1 MGNQSSCCEE
11 ELEEVPKEVIHHRHD
26 FAEGN
31 SFKTCL
37 PGDAAHESEETDES
51 ASASAGSPRAVDIS
65 LAQCRLQRMD
75 HLVVDQ
81 EILRGITL
89 RESLQDGGRLWR
101 RSPLD
106 LKEPERKGLW
116 SRCRARTDAQSVVR
130 ADGRGASPGSPQEF
144 SIAHDDDDDV
154 PPSASSESA
163 PSIPLGE
170 STSREADEAPGM
182 QKMMQ
187 EAFPMDKVQNGLGAA
202 KSWVSWGW
210 GSVVQSAKKAPPSA
224 GCFFVPGQ
232 SFGRLWRWSPLD
244 LREEDRKKLWQRS
257 KQVPG
262 FDTFLIL
269 GTTSSLLGLLGSVYV
284 PNSVSRSEV
293 CFLDVVSIHQ
303 TDAQLMERGIYGL
316 GGFLKVAKDPE
327 LLWSPPYL
335 SRLWCVFELAAYRTA
350 NPEGKITLNPLFIES
365 LCGIMF
371 LGNLA
376 GSVLYTTMQ
385 LRKMSQN
392 LGEKIVQLRRHLAL
406 GLSNFKLSE
415 AECRNDFDREFIYS
429 GIIQWYGSLEAF
441 TAYVRKS
448 LRMEL
453 IGCAYFQLRIPPGY
467 LLLICI
473 GPVSASLEGFLALL
487 KLGDTE
493 FGGMMKGE
501 APAEVLMRYLIGRVL
516 ATDLCWQLFALKLM
530 LTLCDT
536 LGARPWPGLLNCV
549 KSLLIFMVF
558 CACSIV
564 GGAIGEAFRRVSQAT
579 DLAVNKAAET
589 MTHLDQEIQSGIAV
603 TEDAI
608 DARDGTYDEVANAEY
623 LFWFAGF
630 ISVQM
635 TMFFARGADS
645 HLGHGWNV
653 SQAIYVF
660 YHVEDLSFKKGMD
673 DTSESFVITRAH
685 WFLRSLFGFTIN
697 LLLREF
703 IGYSVPIL
711 LMLRVQSHLF
721 AVCVLVLVPET
732 TSVPPK

>member
-1 MGNQSSCCEE
+1 MKVTPKPAPESPLVGHGLQKPMSGTSR
-11 ELEEVPKEVIHHRHD
+11 LEKMEQ
-26 FAEGN
+26 
-31 SFKTCL
+31 L
-37 PGDAAHESEETDES
+37 
-51 ASASAGSPRAVDIS
+51 AVDT
-65 LAQCRLQRMD
+65 
-75 HLVVDQ
+75 
-81 EILRGITL
+81 EIVRGITL
-89 RESLQDGGRLWR
+89 RESLR
-101 RSPLD
+101 
-106 LKEPERKGLW
+106 
-116 SRCRARTDAQSVVR
+116 
-130 ADGRGASPGSPQEF
+130 
-144 SIAHDDDDDV
+144 
-154 PPSASSESA
+154 
-163 PSIPLGE
+163 
-170 STSREADEAPGM
+170 
-182 QKMMQ
+182 
-187 EAFPMDKVQNGLGAA
+187 
-202 KSWVSWGW
+202 
-210 GSVVQSAKKAPPSA
+210 
-224 GCFFVPGQ
+224 

-262 FDTFLIL
+262 FDTFLSHTWLTAGRWKVLTLLVRSGWHMMLVGWFFGVLVAMLLCLVDILPMPVPWLVETVGFTKVCQLSWWILIL

-316 GGFLKVAKDPE
+316 GGFLKVAKE
-327 LLWSPPYL
+327 LRVLWSPPYL

-385 LRKMSQN
+385 LRKMSQSYTIGSYMMGM
-392 LGEKIVQLRRHLAL
+392 LPLLAAVHVLRREVQLRRHLAL

-487 KLGDTE
+487 K
-493 FGGMMKGE
+493 GE

-564 GGAIGEAFRRVSQAT
+564 GGAIGE
-579 DLAVNKAAET
+579 
-589 MTHLDQEIQSGIAV
+589 V
-603 TEDAI
+603 TW
-608 DARDGTYDEVANAEY
+608 T
-623 LFWFAGF
+623 
-630 ISVQM
+630 
-635 TMFFARGADS
+635 
-645 HLGHGWNV
+645 
-653 SQAIYVF
+653 
-660 YHVEDLSFKKGMD
+660 
-673 DTSESFVITRAH
+673 
-685 WFLRSLFGFTIN
+685 RSLVGCIIWLGCN
-697 LLLREF
+697 GLLILAM
-703 IGYSVPIL
+703 IGMKKCVHMKLECYMKEDVEQPIDGSPIGSPIDSP
-711 LMLRVQSHLF
+711 RPSNDR
-721 AVCVLVLVPET
+721 
-732 TSVPPK
+732 